1 MRTHALVLSLLAT
14 LAAGCSTK
22 SPTVP
27 TVANPFNTADRVP
40 PPALQAAP
48 GVAPPYYQPG
58 APVPAAS
65 GAPSTFAPGQTTPSG
80 YPAAPATPGAYQ
92 GAPAYTPS
100 PAPGSATPNY
110 GASRSAP
117 RSTQVAG
124 GDSIAI
130 PTDSGSL
137 RFAGKSEVELARQQ
151 SAPIGRAASPAQL
164 ASGTP
169 TRRPATASAWIAGS
183 APVRAASPTPAPLV
197 RMPGDGFVRE
207 PVSLA
212 ALDQG
217 VRVTP
222 LEPAPTGGLPGEPA
236 PLRVATPS
244 SGTGWY

>member
-1 MRTHALVLSLLAT
+1 MRTHALVLTLLAT

-27 TVANPFNTADRVP
+27 TVSNPFNSADRVP
-40 PPALQAAP
+40 PPALQAAQ

-58 APVPAAS
+58 AP

-80 YPAAPATPGAYQ
+80 YPAAPAAPGAFQ
-92 GAPAYTPS
+92 AAPAYTPS

-117 RSTQVAG
+117 NSTQIAS

-137 RFAGKSEVELARQQ
+137 RFAGRSEVELARQQ
-151 SAPIGRAASPAQL
+151 SALIGRAASPTQL
-164 ASGTP
+164 ATSGT

-197 RMPGDGFVRE
+197 RMPGNEFVRE

-217 VRVTP
+217 VRITP

-236 PLRVATPS
+236 PLRVATPPS
-244 SGTGWY
+244 DTGWH